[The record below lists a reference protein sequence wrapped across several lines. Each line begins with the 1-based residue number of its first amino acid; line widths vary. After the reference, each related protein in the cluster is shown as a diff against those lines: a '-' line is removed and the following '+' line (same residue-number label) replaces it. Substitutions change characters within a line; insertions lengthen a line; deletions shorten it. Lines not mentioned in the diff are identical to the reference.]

1 MNPDHCS
8 PQSRRSFLKLGGA
21 ALATAALARTR
32 LGGLPAFAAEEH
44 SDAYGGL
51 KMGLQSYTLRDRTFE
66 KMLEAM
72 QNDLKIH
79 YVELFTAHLFP
90 AYRGKSKQALEK
102 LKEHDV
108 KALSYGVIEFT
119 KDHDKNKEQFE
130 LAKSLSLQNLSCNP
144 DRDAFDSLD
153 KLTDEYNITCAIHPH
168 GPGAKWVKIDQI
180 HDAIKDHNKK
190 IGLCCDTGHLI
201 RADEDPLRALEVFKD
216 RTYALH
222 LKDFKKLGKDK
233 WEDVPAGDATLDVDG
248 VVKFLIANKS
258 EAPVFIEYEG
268 GNPVV
273 SSLKSLDRVK
283 QAVRKA
289 KA

>member
-1 MNPDHCS
+1 MNPDLS
-8 PQSRRSFLKLGGA
+8 SPPQSRRSFLKLGGA
-21 ALATAALARTR
+21 ALAAAALARTQ
-32 LGGLPAFAAEEH
+32 LHGLPAIAAEEH

-51 KMGLQSYTLRDRTFE
+51 KMGIQSYTLRDRSFE

-72 QNDLKIH
+72 QNDLKLH
-79 YVELFTAHLFP
+79 FVELFPNHIVGLSPT
-90 AYRGKSKQALEK
+90 QVLEK
-102 LKEHDV
+102 LKAHDV
-108 KALSYGVIEFT
+108 KALSYGVIDFT
-119 KDHDKNKEQFE
+119 KDHDKNKKEFDK
-130 LAKSLSLQNLSCNP
+130 AKSLNLQNLSCNP
-144 DRDAFDSLD
+144 DPDAFDSLD

-201 RADEDPLRALEVFKD
+201 RADQDPLRALEVFKD

-222 LKDFKKLGKDK
+222 LKDFKKLGDNK

-248 VVKFLIANKS
+248 VVKFLLTHKS
-258 EAPVFIEYEG
+258 EAPVYIEYEG

-273 SSLKSLDRVK
+273 SSQKSLTRVK
-283 QAVRKA
+283 EAVRKV

>member
-1 MNPDHCS
+1 MNPDLS
-8 PQSRRSFLKLGGA
+8 SPPQSRRSFLKLGGA
-21 ALATAALARTR
+21 ALAAAALARTQ
-32 LGGLPAFAAEEH
+32 LQGLPALAAEEH

-51 KMGLQSYTLRDRTFE
+51 KMGIQSYTLRDRSFE

-72 QNDLKIH
+72 QNDLKLH
-79 YVELFTAHLFP
+79 FVELFPAHITGLSP
-90 AYRGKSKQALEK
+90 TQVLEK
-102 LKEHDV
+102 LKAHDV
-108 KALSYGVIEFT
+108 KALSYGVIDFT
-119 KDHDKNKEQFE
+119 KDHDKNKKLFD
-130 LAKSLSLQNLSCNP
+130 LAKSLNLQNLSCNP
-144 DRDAFDSLD
+144 DPDAFDSLD

-201 RADEDPLRALEVFKD
+201 RADQDPLRALEVFKD

-222 LKDFKKLGKDK
+222 LKDFKKLGPDK
-233 WEDVPAGDATLDVDG
+233 WEDVPAGDAALDVGG
-248 VVKFLIANKS
+248 VVKFLITNKS
-258 EAPVFIEYEG
+258 EAPVYIEYEG

-273 SSLKSLDRVK
+273 SSQKSLTRVK
-283 QAVRKA
+283 EAVRKV

>member
-1 MNPDHCS
+1 MNPELSS
-8 PQSRRSFLKLGGA
+8 PPLSRRSFLKLGGA
-21 ALATAALARTR
+21 ALAAAALARTQFH
-32 LGGLPAFAAEEH
+32 GLPALAAEEH

-51 KMGLQSYTLRDRTFE
+51 KMGIQSYTLRDRSFE

-72 QNDLKIH
+72 QNDLKLH
-79 YVELFTAHLFP
+79 FVELFPAHITGLSP
-90 AYRGKSKQALEK
+90 TQVLDK
-102 LKEHDV
+102 LKAHDV
-108 KALSYGVIEFT
+108 KALSYGVIDFT
-119 KDHDKNKEQFE
+119 KDHDKNKKLFD
-130 LAKSLSLQNLSCNP
+130 LAKSLNLQNLSCNP
-144 DRDAFDSLD
+144 DPDAFDSLD

-201 RADEDPLRALEVFKD
+201 RADQDPLRALEVFKD

-222 LKDFKKLGKDK
+222 LKDFKKLGDNK

-248 VVKFLIANKS
+248 VVKFLLTNKS
-258 EAPVFIEYEG
+258 EAPVYIEYEG

-273 SSLKSLDRVK
+273 SSQKSLTRVK
-283 QAVRKA
+283 EAVRKV

>member
-1 MNPDHCS
+1 MNPELS
-8 PQSRRSFLKLGGA
+8 FPPQSRRSFLKLGGA
-21 ALATAALARTR
+21 ALAAAALARTQFH
-32 LGGLPAFAAEEH
+32 GLPAFAAEEH

-51 KMGLQSYTLRDRTFE
+51 KMGIQSYTLRDRSFE

-72 QNDLKIH
+72 QNDLKLH
-79 YVELFTAHLFP
+79 FVELFPNHIVGLSP
-90 AYRGKSKQALEK
+90 SQVLDK
-102 LKEHDV
+102 LKAHDV
-108 KALSYGVIEFT
+108 KALSYGVIDFT
-119 KDHDKNKEQFE
+119 KDHDKNKKEFDK
-130 LAKSLSLQNLSCNP
+130 AKSLNLQNLSCNP
-144 DRDAFDSLD
+144 DPDAFDSLD

-201 RADEDPLRALEVFKD
+201 RADQDPLRALEVFKD

-222 LKDFKKLGKDK
+222 LKDFKKLGPDK

-248 VVKFLIANKS
+248 VVKFLLTHKS
-258 EAPVFIEYEG
+258 EAPVYIEYEG

-273 SSLKSLDRVK
+273 SSQKSLTRVK
-283 QAVRKA
+283 EAVRKV

>member
-1 MNPDHCS
+1 MNPELS
-8 PQSRRSFLKLGGA
+8 SPPQSRRSFLKLGGA
-21 ALATAALARTR
+21 ALAAAALARTQFH
-32 LGGLPAFAAEEH
+32 GLPALAAEEH

-51 KMGLQSYTLRDRTFE
+51 KMGIQSYTLRDRSFE

-72 QNDLKIH
+72 QNDLKLH
-79 YVELFTAHLFP
+79 FVELFPAHITGLSP
-90 AYRGKSKQALEK
+90 TQVLDK
-102 LKEHDV
+102 LKAHDV
-108 KALSYGVIEFT
+108 KALSYGVIDFT
-119 KDHDKNKEQFE
+119 KDHDKNKKLFD
-130 LAKSLSLQNLSCNP
+130 LAKSLNLQNLSCNP
-144 DRDAFDSLD
+144 DPDAFDSLD

-201 RADEDPLRALEVFKD
+201 RADQDPLRALEVFKD

-222 LKDFKKLGKDK
+222 LKDFKKLGDNK

-248 VVKFLIANKS
+248 VVKFLLTHKS
-258 EAPVFIEYEG
+258 EAPVYIEYEG
-268 GNPVV
+268 GDPVV
-273 SSLKSLDRVK
+273 SSQKSLTRVK
-283 QAVRKA
+283 EAVRKV

>member
-1 MNPDHCS
+1 MNPDLS
-8 PQSRRSFLKLGGA
+8 SPPQSRRSFLKLGGA
-21 ALATAALARTR
+21 ALAAAALARTQFH
-32 LGGLPAFAAEEH
+32 GLPAFAAEEH

-51 KMGLQSYTLRDRTFE
+51 KMGIQSYTLRDRSFE

-72 QNDLKIH
+72 QNDLKLH
-79 YVELFTAHLFP
+79 FVELFPNHIVGLSP
-90 AYRGKSKQALEK
+90 SQVLDK
-102 LKEHDV
+102 LKAHDV
-108 KALSYGVIEFT
+108 KALSYGVIDFT
-119 KDHDKNKEQFE
+119 KDHDKNKKLFD
-130 LAKSLSLQNLSCNP
+130 LAKSLNLQNLSCNP
-144 DRDAFDSLD
+144 DPDAFDSLD

-201 RADEDPLRALEVFKD
+201 RADQDPLRALEVFKD

-222 LKDFKKLGKDK
+222 LKDFKKLGDNK

-248 VVKFLIANKS
+248 VVKFLLTHKS
-258 EAPVFIEYEG
+258 EAPVYIEYEG
-268 GNPVV
+268 GDPVV
-273 SSLKSLDRVK
+273 SSQKSLTRVK
-283 QAVRKA
+283 EAVRKV

>member
-1 MNPDHCS
+1 MNPDLS
-8 PQSRRSFLKLGGA
+8 PPQQSRRSFLKLGGA
-21 ALATAALARTR
+21 ALAAAALARTQ
-32 LGGLPAFAAEEH
+32 LHGLPAFAAEEH

-51 KMGLQSYTLRDRTFE
+51 KMGIQSYTLRDRSFE

-72 QNDLKIH
+72 QNDLKLH
-79 YVELFTAHLFP
+79 FVELFPAHITGLSP
-90 AYRGKSKQALEK
+90 TQVLEK
-102 LKEHDV
+102 LKAHDV
-108 KALSYGVIEFT
+108 KVLSYGVIDFT
-119 KDHDKNKEQFE
+119 KNHDANKKIFD
-130 LAKSLSLQNLSCNP
+130 LAKSLNLQNLSCNP

-180 HDAIKDHNKK
+180 HNAIKDHNKK

-201 RADEDPLRALEVFKD
+201 RADQDPLRALEVFKD

-222 LKDFKKLGKDK
+222 LKDFKKLGADK

-273 SSLKSLDRVK
+273 SSQKSLTRVK
-283 QAVRKA
+283 EAVRKV

>member
-1 MNPDHCS
+1 
-8 PQSRRSFLKLGGA
+8 
-21 ALATAALARTR
+21 
-32 LGGLPAFAAEEH
+32 
-44 SDAYGGL
+44 
-51 KMGLQSYTLRDRTFE
+51 MGIQSYTLRDRSFE

-72 QNDLKIH
+72 QNDLKLH
-79 YVELFTAHLFP
+79 YVELFPNHIVGLSPTQVLDKVR
-90 AYRGKSKQALEK
+90 AY
-102 LKEHDV
+102 DV
-108 KALSYGVIEFT
+108 KALSYGVIDFT
-119 KDHDKNKEQFE
+119 KDHDKNKKLFD
-130 LAKSLSLQNLSCNP
+130 LAKSLNLQNLSCNP

-201 RADEDPLRALEVFKD
+201 RADQDPLRALEVFKD

-222 LKDFKKLGKDK
+222 LKDFKKLGDNK

-273 SSLKSLDRVK
+273 SSQKSLTRVK
-283 QAVRKA
+283 EAVRKV

>member
-1 MNPDHCS
+1 MNPDLS
-8 PQSRRSFLKLGGA
+8 FPPQSRRSFLKLGGA
-21 ALATAALARTR
+21 ALAAAALARTQFH
-32 LGGLPAFAAEEH
+32 GLPALAAEEH

-51 KMGLQSYTLRDRTFE
+51 KMGIQSYTLRDRSFE

-72 QNDLKIH
+72 QNDLKLH
-79 YVELFTAHLFP
+79 FVELFPNHIVGLSP
-90 AYRGKSKQALEK
+90 SQVLDK
-102 LKEHDV
+102 LKAHDV
-108 KALSYGVIEFT
+108 KALSYGVIDFT
-119 KDHDKNKEQFE
+119 KDHDKNKKEFDK
-130 LAKSLSLQNLSCNP
+130 AKSLNLQNLSCNP
-144 DRDAFDSLD
+144 DPDAFDSLD

-201 RADEDPLRALEVFKD
+201 RADQDPLRALEVFKD

-222 LKDFKKLGKDK
+222 LKDFKKLGPDK

-248 VVKFLIANKS
+248 VVKFLLTNKS
-258 EAPVFIEYEG
+258 EAPVYIEYEG

-273 SSLKSLDRVK
+273 SSQKSLTRVK
-283 QAVRKA
+283 EAVRKV

>member
-1 MNPDHCS
+1 MNPELS
-8 PQSRRSFLKLGGA
+8 SPPQSRRSFLKLGGA
-21 ALATAALARTR
+21 ALAAAALARTQ
-32 LGGLPAFAAEEH
+32 LHGLPAFAAEEH

-51 KMGLQSYTLRDRTFE
+51 KMGIQSYTLRDRSFE

-72 QNDLKIH
+72 QNDLKLH
-79 YVELFTAHLFP
+79 FVELFPNHIVGLSP
-90 AYRGKSKQALEK
+90 SQVLDK
-102 LKEHDV
+102 LKAHDV
-108 KALSYGVIEFT
+108 KALSYGVIDFT
-119 KDHDKNKEQFE
+119 KDHDKNKKEFDK
-130 LAKSLSLQNLSCNP
+130 AKSLNLQNLSCNP
-144 DRDAFDSLD
+144 DPDAFDSLD

-201 RADEDPLRALEVFKD
+201 RADQDPLRALEVFKD

-222 LKDFKKLGKDK
+222 LKDFKKLGDNK

-248 VVKFLIANKS
+248 VVKFLLTHKS
-258 EAPVFIEYEG
+258 EAPVYIEYEG
-268 GNPVV
+268 GDPVV
-273 SSLKSLDRVK
+273 SSQKSLTRVK
-283 QAVRKA
+283 EAVRKV